1 MKYRII
7 LGVVSSGTPDS
18 EPPRKRQM
26 NTVKVMWTNTNG
38 LKEKIHNDVEQ
49 IKIIIILFVI
59 ISLSTSEWK

>member
-7 LGVVSSGTPDS
+7 LGIVSSGTPDS

-26 NTVKVMWTNTNG
+26 NTMKVMCTNTSG
-38 LKEKIHNDVEQ
+38 LKENTYSDVGQ

-59 ISLSTSEWK
+59 IFLSTSVWK